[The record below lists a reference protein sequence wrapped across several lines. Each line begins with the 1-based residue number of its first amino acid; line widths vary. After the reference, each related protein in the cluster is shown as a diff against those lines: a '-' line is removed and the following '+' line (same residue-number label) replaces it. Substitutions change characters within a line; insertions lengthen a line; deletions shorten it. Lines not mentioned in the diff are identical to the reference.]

1 MRHTSQHTERVKI
14 IASFILPVIF
24 VALLWVIT
32 VFDQELNLRL
42 WRYGVLPLTAP
53 GLIGILFY
61 PLIHAGFGHLASNTL
76 PLLILGALT
85 MYFYRPIAIKLF
97 FIIYFVSG
105 LLIWIIARQGS
116 YIVGASGIIY
126 GLAGFLIF
134 SGIIRRNRNLLAI
147 SLLVVFV
154 YSGII
159 AGMFPFLVPST
170 ISWEGHLSGFF
181 VGMFCAFIF
190 RKQGPPDERE
200 IELEDDDIDYTL
212 PMYGDDEGLWENPD
226 YQEED

>member
-134 SGIIRRNRNLLAI
+134 RPALFAETGTCLLFRF
-147 SLLVVFV
+147 LL
-154 YSGII
+154 
-159 AGMFPFLVPST
+159 FLFTAV
-170 ISWEGHLSGFF
+170 
-181 VGMFCAFIF
+181 
-190 RKQGPPDERE
+190 
-200 IELEDDDIDYTL
+200 
-212 PMYGDDEGLWENPD
+212 
-226 YQEED
+226 